1 LNVIAGKKHRKGTDM
16 IENGFIIRQMT
27 KDDVEL
33 AIDWAAREGWN
44 PGFNDAV
51 CFFNTDPQGFFIG
64 ELKGEPVGCISAVS
78 YGDSFGFI
86 GFYIIKKELRGKWYG
101 VELGKRAMNYLGT
114 RNIGID
120 GVVKK
125 IKNYEKFGFTLAHRN
140 VRYEGRG
147 GGSDSTGIVEL
158 AALPFETI
166 VSYDA
171 GIFPAQRATFL
182 EQWIIQPDGI
192 SLGFLKG
199 SELKGYGVIRP
210 CRTGFKIG
218 PLFADS
224 LDIAERVFNGLTEKV
239 PAQEPVFLD
248 VPAINPSA
256 LALAQHHGMIPVFET
271 GRMYNKE
278 TPAVPM
284 EKVFGITSFELG

>member
-1 LNVIAGKKHRKGTDM
+1 MV
-16 IENGFIIRQMT
+16 ENGFVIRQMA

-33 AIDWAAREGWN
+33 AVGWAAQEGWN
-44 PGFNDAV
+44 PGLNDAV
-51 CFFNTDPQGFFIG
+51 CFYGTDPHGFFIG
-64 ELKGEPVGCISAVS
+64 ELNGEPIGCISAVS

-86 GFYIIKKELRGKWYG
+86 GFYIIRKELRGKWYG
-101 VELGKRAMNYLGT
+101 VELGKRAMSYLGA

-120 GVVKK
+120 GVVGK

-140 VRYEGRG
+140 IRYEGRG
-147 GGSDSTGIVEL
+147 GGSVSTGVVEL
-158 AALPFETI
+158 ATIPLETI

-182 EQWIIQPDGI
+182 EQWIIQPDGA
-192 SLGFLKG
+192 SLGFLKDK
-199 SELKGYGVIRP
+199 ELKGYGVIRP

-224 LDIAERVFNGLTEKV
+224 FHIAERLFDALRGKV
-239 PAQEPVFLD
+239 SAQTPVILD
-248 VPAINPSA
+248 VPAINPAA
-256 LALAQHHGMIPVFET
+256 LALVRDHDMTPVFET

-278 TPAVPM
+278 MPAVPI